1 MMAFIYIFIG
11 GGLGSL
17 VRYGFG
23 ILAKRYFDFSL
34 PIGTFLANIISCFIV
49 GITIFLLKDKIQLH
63 SVIQPF
69 ILIGFC
75 GGLST
80 FSTFSNE
87 TAQLIHQGNWIWAIG
102 NIFISITLG
111 VLMIYWLRYKL

>member
-17 VRYGFG
+17 ARYGFG
-23 ILAKRYFDFSL
+23 VLAKRYFNFSL
-34 PIGTFLANIISCFIV
+34 PIGTLMANIVSCFVV
-49 GITIFLLKDKIQLH
+49 GITIYLFKDKIQLH
-63 SVIQPF
+63 SFIQSF

-87 TAQLIHQGNWIWAIG
+87 TAELINQGNWIWAIG
-102 NIFISITLG
+102 NIFISIILG

>member
-11 GGLGSL
+11 GGIGSL

-23 ILAKRYFDFSL
+23 IFAKRYFDFSL
-34 PIGTFLANIISCFIV
+34 PIGTFLANIVSCFIV
-49 GITIFLLKDKIQLH
+49 GFTIYLMKDKIQVH
-63 SVIQPF
+63 SFIQPL

-87 TAQLIHQGNWIWAIG
+87 TAQLIHQGNWFWAIG
-102 NIFISITLG
+102 NILFSIFSG
-111 VLMIYWLRYKL
+111 IAIIYWLRYKF

>member
-1 MMAFIYIFIG
+1 MMAFIYIFVG
-11 GGLGSL
+11 GGLGSI

-23 ILAKRYFDFSL
+23 VFAKRYFDFSL
-34 PIGTFLANIISCFIV
+34 PIGTFLANIVSCFIV
-49 GITIFLLKDKIQLH
+49 GITIYLLKDKIQLL
-63 SVIQPF
+63 SYIQPL

-87 TAQLIHQGNWIWAIG
+87 TAQLIHQGNWFLAIG
-102 NIFISITLG
+102 NIVISITLG

>member
-1 MMAFIYIFIG
+1 MIALIYIFIG

-17 VRYGFG
+17 SRFGFG
-23 ILAKRYFDFSL
+23 YITKRYFDLTL
-34 PIGTFLANIISCFIV
+34 PLGTFISNTVSCLIV
-49 GITIFLLKDKIQLH
+49 GLAIYLFKDKIGQSSWIEPL
-63 SVIQPF
+63 

-87 TAQLIHQGNWIWAIG
+87 TAQLIHQGNWFWAIL
-102 NIFISITLG
+102 NILISVATGIGL
-111 VLMIYWLRYKL
+111 IYWLRFK